1 MLSLKYKI
9 FILNIV
15 NGSESISQ
23 LKIEYGS
30 LDPGTFILSII
41 ICFLL
46 SFVIS
51 KIYIR
56 KSRTFSNPKSIARVL
71 PIISLTTTIIIS
83 VVKSSLALS
92 LGLVGALSIVR
103 FRTPIKEPE
112 EISYIFLSIAIGL
125 ATGAYQFKAASIGL
139 FFVILFIYLYDYLER
154 KRTINNYVKLSLSGI
169 KRSDINKAIDILS
182 ENCEKVIF
190 NSMSISSSE
199 TDKEAIISLSIV
211 PENFKKINTITE
223 KIYEAFPYCA
233 LNLLDID

>member
-1 MLSLKYKI
+1 MNEND
-9 FILNIV
+9 ILN
-15 NGSESISQ
+15 Q
-23 LKIEYGS
+23 LKFESSNLQSGS
-30 LDPGTFILSII
+30 FVISII

-46 SFVIS
+46 SFLLS

-56 KSRTFSNPKSIARVL
+56 KSRTFSNPKSLARVL

-125 ATGAYQFKAASIGL
+125 ATGAYQFKAAILGL
-139 FFVILFIYLYDYLER
+139 LLVITFIYLYDYLER
-154 KRTINNYVKLSLSGI
+154 KKSFSNYVRLSISGI
-169 KRSDINKAIDILS
+169 KRSDTNKVIDILS

-190 NSMSISSSE
+190 NSMSISSQKS
-199 TDKEAIISLSIV
+199 DKETLISLSIV
-211 PENFKKINTITE
+211 PENFKKINQLTE
-223 KIYEAFPYCA
+223 KLYDSFPGCT

>member
-1 MLSLKYKI
+1 M
-9 FILNIV
+9 
-15 NGSESISQ
+15 NGSNSLTQ

-30 LDPGTFILSII
+30 LNSGTFILSII

-56 KSRTFSNPKSIARVL
+56 KSRTFSNPKSLARVL

-83 VVKSSLALS
+83 VVKLALS

-125 ATGAYQFKAASIGL
+125 ATGAYQFKAAIIGL
-139 FFVILFIYLYDYLER
+139 FFVILFIYLYDYLEQ
-154 KRTINNYVKLSLSGI
+154 KRTKNNYIKLSLSGI
-169 KRSDINKAIDILS
+169 KRSDINKAIEILS

-199 TDKEAIISLSIV
+199 SDKQAIISLSIV
-211 PENFKKINTITE
+211 PENFKKIHNITE
-223 KIYEAFPYCA
+223 KIYDAFPNCS

>member
-1 MLSLKYKI
+1 MKESD
-9 FILNIV
+9 ILNQL
-15 NGSESISQ
+15 NFESGNLIS
-23 LKIEYGS
+23 
-30 LDPGTFILSII
+30 GTFITSII

-46 SFVIS
+46 SYIIS
-51 KIYIR
+51 KIYVR
-56 KSRTFSNPKSIARVL
+56 KSRTFSNPKSLARVL

-125 ATGAYQFKAASIGL
+125 ATGAYQFKAAIIGL
-139 FFVILFIYLYDYLER
+139 SLVILFIYLYDFLER
-154 KRTINNYVKLSLSGI
+154 KRTTNNYIKLSLSGI
-169 KRSDINKAIDILS
+169 KRSDINKVIEILS

-190 NSMSISSSE
+190 NSMSISPNE
-199 TDKEAIISLSIV
+199 NNKEAIISLSIV

-223 KIYEAFPYCA
+223 KIYSAFPYSD